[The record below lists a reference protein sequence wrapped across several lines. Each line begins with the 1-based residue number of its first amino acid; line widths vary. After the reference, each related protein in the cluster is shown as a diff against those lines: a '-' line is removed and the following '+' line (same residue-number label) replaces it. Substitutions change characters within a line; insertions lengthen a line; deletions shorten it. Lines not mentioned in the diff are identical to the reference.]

1 MLALLADGPVEV
13 ATKGAEAALSTLAQ
27 SVLGAITV
35 VAVAVAIW
43 AVKKLSATQDER
55 TKDAKEAA
63 EKHERLIEKMLEVQ
77 TGMAKAIDAVT
88 AAENAGTAVSREQ
101 NIALAKINQ
110 TLEGT
115 IRDAIRDNR
124 RGSSG
129 YRDDPSMRPQP
140 PSSTT
145 NVERRPN
152 DPPPPQ
158 PGGTKPGGTK
168 RLTRY

>member
-43 AVKKLSATQDER
+43 AVRKTVATQDER
-55 TKDAKEAA
+55 TKDAKEAG
-63 EKHERLIEKMLEVQ
+63 EKYEKLIEKMLEVQ

-101 NIALAKINQ
+101 NIALAQIKQ

-115 IRDAIRDNR
+115 IRDAIRDSR
-124 RGSSG
+124 RGSGGGG
-129 YRDDPSMRPQP
+129 YRDDPSMRPLP
-140 PSSTT
+140 PTT

-168 RLTRY
+168 RLGRY